1 MGDDAAKAQSQIE
14 QLKGQLEVLRRH
26 HEATTSL
33 MTTLIVSDDLP
44 HQVLRRHHEAT
55 TVEQRMQMDV
65 LQQLREDEAKET
77 RDRLEA
83 LARAKRQQ
91 ASRFSEQLRAVNA
104 DREADANHLHAK
116 IERLRSLHTAAL
128 AAGSVSARPLLARM
142 RASDCML
149 MGSLIRRAS
158 AARTHES
165 L

>member
-91 ASRFSEQLRAVNA
+91 ASRFTEQLRGRNS
-104 DREADANHLHAK
+104 E
-116 IERLRSLHTAAL
+116 
-128 AAGSVSARPLLARM
+128 
-142 RASDCML
+142 CML
-149 MGSLIRRAS
+149 MASLIRRADS
-158 AARTHES
+158 VSSCVQSMRIERPTRTICMLRSSGCARCTRRRS
-165 L
+165 PRAR